1 MLTIHGLPLSAAAH
15 VLWGC
20 TLRQTSKGGEL
31 LAIPEV
37 TQPKPEKVEAVNR
50 LRDIVNSSATAILAD
65 QTGLNVKQISEL
77 RRRLEDAGAKFTV
90 VKNTLFRLATVGT
103 SMEPLGAGL
112 EGPTALAYSS
122 ADAVAI
128 AKAIFTFIREFRA
141 GAIKR
146 AFVDGS
152 LLTAEDVNDLAILPP
167 KEVLI
172 GQALGSLIS
181 PLSGFVGTLQTAL
194 ASFAF
199 TLQSV
204 AEKREAA

>member
-1 MLTIHGLPLSAAAH
+1 M
-15 VLWGC
+15 
-20 TLRQTSKGGEL
+20 
-31 LAIPEV
+31 AIPEV

-77 RRRLEDAGAKFTV
+77 RRRLEQAGAKFTV
-90 VKNTLFRLATVGT
+90 IKNTLFRLATAGT
-103 SMEPLGAGL
+103 PMEPLGVGL
-112 EGPTALAYSS
+112 EGPTVLAYSS
-122 ADAVAI
+122 ADAAAM
-128 AKAIFTFIREFRA
+128 AKTISTFIREFRV

-152 LLTAEDVNDLAILPP
+152 LLTAEDVIALAILPP

-172 GQALGSLIS
+172 GQVVGSLVS
-181 PLSGFVGTLQTAL
+181 PLSGFVGTIQIAL
-194 ASFAF
+194 ANFGF